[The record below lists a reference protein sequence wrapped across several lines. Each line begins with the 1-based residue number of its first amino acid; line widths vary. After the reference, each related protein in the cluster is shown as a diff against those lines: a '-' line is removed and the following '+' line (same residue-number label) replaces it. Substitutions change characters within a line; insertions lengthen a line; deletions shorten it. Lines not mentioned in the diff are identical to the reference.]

1 MSTMPLYNS
10 GWAKWASL
18 GGNVMG
24 IMLRIEEEQRNG
36 APNVLDKPLFLGQY
50 IVADPKVC
58 HGKLTFRGTRIF
70 VADVLEM
77 VAEGTDW
84 ETIIYE
90 WHGNI
95 TKEAISEAIT
105 LATKALLR
113 HAQEYALEPTV

>member
-1 MSTMPLYNS
+1 
-10 GWAKWASL
+10 
-18 GGNVMG
+18 MG
-24 IMLRIEEEQRNG
+24 IMLQLEEEQRNG
-36 APNVLDKPLFLGQY
+36 ALNGLDKPLFLGQY

-77 VAEGTDW
+77 VAEGMDW

-95 TKEAISEAIT
+95 TREAIREAIT

-113 HAQEYALEPTV
+113 HVQEYALEPTV

>member
-1 MSTMPLYNS
+1 
-10 GWAKWASL
+10 
-18 GGNVMG
+18 MG
-24 IMLRIEEEQRNG
+24 IMLQQMEEEQRNG

-70 VADVLEM
+70 VGDVLEM
-77 VAEGTDW
+77 VAEGMDW

-95 TKEAISEAIT
+95 TREGIAEAVI
-105 LATKALLR
+105 LAAKALLR
-113 HAQEYALEPTV
+113 HAHEYALEPTV